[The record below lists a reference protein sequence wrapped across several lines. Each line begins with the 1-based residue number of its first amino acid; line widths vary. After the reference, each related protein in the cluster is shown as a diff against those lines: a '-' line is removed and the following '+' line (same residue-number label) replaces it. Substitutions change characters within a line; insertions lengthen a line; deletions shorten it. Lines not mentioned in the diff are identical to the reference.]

1 MTNEQERQRII
12 SGIVEQ
18 TSRQLEIR
26 AALICG
32 APDPLEMVKWLEP
45 IITDPHFDGGAIPPM
60 YYRIAEFEM
69 MVRRAKTERQPTTSN
84 LKH

>member
-1 MTNEQERQRII
+1 MTNEQERQSII
-12 SGIVEQ
+12 SRIVEE
-18 TSRQLEIR
+18 TSRHLEIR

-32 APDPLEMVKWLEP
+32 APDPLQMVKWLEP

-69 MVRRAKTERQPTTSN
+69 KVRRAKADHPTTSN
-84 LKH
+84 SKH